1 MTETRKPRVT
11 CSPVAA
17 QWQREDSSLNLSI
30 QTAVLFAHT
39 VVSVRVDLGVSDS
52 RAMWAS
58 YFNKQAPPI
67 RIQELTFNG

>member
-1 MTETRKPRVT
+1 MTETRKPRDT

-17 QWQREDSSLNLSI
+17 QWQREGSSLNLSI

-58 YFNKQAPPI
+58 YSISKLPP
-67 RIQELTFNG
+67 